1 MSRSPTLNSV
11 GSNVAYPSFCPKC
24 PETVIHTSL
33 PAISVRN
40 CPCATSPSMLTCWSL
55 MVGAPGPTLV
65 SGERVP
71 LAAAPK
77 ACVSAAPISSEFRCN
92 SALDAEAP
100 PAEDDKEEEEE
111 EEDAAEALCEGV
123 AS

>member
-11 GSNVAYPSFCPKC
+11 GSNVAYPSLCPRC

-55 MVGAPGPTLV
+55 MVGAPGPTFV
-65 SGERVP
+65 SGERLSP
-71 LAAAPK
+71 EAAPS
-77 ACVSAAPISSEFRCN
+77 ACESAAPISSELRCN
-92 SALDAEAP
+92 SALDA
-100 PAEDDKEEEEE
+100 
-111 EEDAAEALCEGV
+111 DAAPDEDIAGDEDSGELVGE
-123 AS
+123 